1 LPLCWN
7 TPLREGEVT
16 NKEVAMTQG
25 YVVNIKKDAKEND
38 FFRKV
43 LFTGTKSQLVLM
55 SLRPGEEIGTE
66 VHKVDQVLYVV
77 DGEGKVVLDG
87 IDKEFEKGE
96 IAFVPAGVKH
106 NVINTDD
113 EPMKLFTIY
122 APPQHAA
129 GTVHRTKA
137 AAEQAEP
144 EALASVKV

>member
-1 LPLCWN
+1 
-7 TPLREGEVT
+7 
-16 NKEVAMTQG
+16 MTQG
-25 YVVNIKKDAKEND
+25 YVVNIKKAAKDND

-43 LFTGTKSQLVLM
+43 LVTGTKSQLVLM
-55 SLRPGEEIGTE
+55 SLRPGEEIGAE

-96 IAFVPAGVKH
+96 IVFVPAGVQH

-122 APPQHAA
+122 APPQHAP

-137 AAEQAEP
+137 VAEEAER
-144 EALASVKV
+144 EALASTKA

>member
-1 LPLCWN
+1 
-7 TPLREGEVT
+7 
-16 NKEVAMTQG
+16 MTQG
-25 YVVNIKKDAKEND
+25 YVVNIKKAAKDND

-55 SLRPGEEIGTE
+55 SLRPGEEIGSE
-66 VHKVDQVLYVV
+66 IHKVDQVLYVV

-87 IDKEFEKGE
+87 VEKEFEKGE
-96 IAFVPAGVKH
+96 IVFVPAGVRH

-113 EPMKLFTIY
+113 EPMSLFTIY

-137 AAEQAEP
+137 VAEEAER
-144 EALASVKV
+144 EALGSVKA

>member
-1 LPLCWN
+1 
-7 TPLREGEVT
+7 
-16 NKEVAMTQG
+16 MTEG
-25 YVVNIKKDAKEND
+25 YVVDIKKAAKDND

-77 DGEGKVVLDG
+77 DGEGSVVLG
-87 IDKEFEKGE
+87 GVDKEFVKGE
-96 IAFVPAGVKH
+96 IVFVPAGVRH
-106 NVINTDD
+106 NVINTGV

-122 APPQHAA
+122 APPQHAP

-137 AAEQAEP
+137 VAEEAER
-144 EALASVKV
+144 EAHASASA

>member
-1 LPLCWN
+1 MAH
-7 TPLREGEVT
+7 GF
-16 NKEVAMTQG
+16 
-25 YVVNIKKDAKEND
+25 VVNIKKEAKAND

-43 LFTGTKSQLVLM
+43 LFTATHSQLVLM

-87 IDKEFEKGE
+87 VDKEFEKG
-96 IAFVPAGVKH
+96 AAVFVPAGVEH

-129 GTVHRTKA
+129 GTVQRTKA
-137 AAEQAEP
+137 VADEAER
-144 EALASVKV
+144 EAVAPAKA

>member
-1 LPLCWN
+1 
-7 TPLREGEVT
+7 
-16 NKEVAMTQG
+16 MTQG
-25 YVVNIKKDAKEND
+25 YVVNIKKDAKDND

-55 SLRPGEEIGTE
+55 SLRPGEEIGAE

-96 IAFVPAGVKH
+96 IAFVPAGVQH

-137 AAEQAEP
+137 AAEQAER
-144 EALASVKV
+144 EAPASVKE

>member
-1 LPLCWN
+1 
-7 TPLREGEVT
+7 
-16 NKEVAMTQG
+16 MTQG
-25 YVVNIKKDAKEND
+25 YVVNIKRAAKDND

-55 SLRPGEEIGTE
+55 SLRPGEEIGAE

-96 IAFVPAGVKH
+96 IVFVPAGVQH

-122 APPQHAA
+122 APPEHAP
-129 GTVHRTKA
+129 GTIHRTKA
-137 AAEQAEP
+137 VAEEAER
-144 EALASVKV
+144 EAHASAKA

>member
-1 LPLCWN
+1 
-7 TPLREGEVT
+7 
-16 NKEVAMTQG
+16 MTQG
-25 YVVNIKKDAKEND
+25 YVVNIKKAAKDND

-55 SLRPGEEIGTE
+55 SLRPGEEIGSE
-66 VHKVDQVLYVV
+66 IHKVDQVLYVV

-87 IDKEFEKGE
+87 VEKEFEKGE
-96 IAFVPAGVKH
+96 IVFVPAGVRH

-113 EPMKLFTIY
+113 EPMSLFTIY

-137 AAEQAEP
+137 VAEEAER
-144 EALASVKV
+144 EGLGSAKA